1 MSSAAVERPVSPSV
15 ERPAS
20 PVSPR
25 SQELLKKLSNKDL
38 YIAQL
43 QAYLNRTSTKYSAI
57 FDAIGMDDY
66 DLVHEC
72 LERKSELDAINEEGY
87 SPLTYAAHFSNH
99 PFVRMLLGKCMSV
112 DGRDA

>member
-1 MSSAAVERPVSPSV
+1 M
-15 ERPAS
+15 
-20 PVSPR
+20 
-25 SQELLKKLSNKDL
+25 
-38 YIAQL
+38 
-43 QAYLNRTSTKYSAI
+43 QAYLNRTSTKYSVI

-87 SPLTYAAHFSNH
+87 SPLTYAAHLSNH
-99 PFVRMLLGKCMSV
+99 PFVRMLLVKCMPI

>member
-43 QAYLNRTSTKYSAI
+43 QAYLNRTSTKYSVI

-87 SPLTYAAHFSNH
+87 SPLTYAAHLSNH
-99 PFVRMLLGKCMSV
+99 PFVRMLLVKCMPI

>member
-1 MSSAAVERPVSPSV
+1 MSATVERPVSPSV

-25 SQELLKKLSNKDL
+25 SQELLKRLSNKDL

-43 QAYLNRTSTKYSAI
+43 QAYINKMSTKYSAI

-72 LERKSELDAINEEGY
+72 LEQKSELDAINYEGY
-87 SPLTYAAHFSNH
+87 SPLTYAAHMANR
-99 PFVRMLLGKCMSV
+99 PFVRLFLSRGMPI